1 MSGRAVSITSRIVF
15 LVFGLTTLFTALP
28 YVMLRGAEL
37 PVQSEWVIFAV
48 VLGLLGLF
56 SVLVA
61 AVPRSLIAKACRR
74 DRDDRQLFSA
84 PLKLLGIFAA
94 IAYLVALV
102 AHFSP
107 HTWNIN
113 PQLMLAV
120 CPLYVVKMTIDPS
133 PVSIL
138 FLLAPMNAAVYG
150 ALGLTLGYVWLA
162 LHKQPRS

>member
-1 MSGRAVSITSRIVF
+1 MSGLALSITSRIVF
-15 LVFGLTTLFTALP
+15 LACGLTTLFTAFP

-56 SVLVA
+56 SVLVGV
-61 AVPRSLIAKACRR
+61 VPRSLIAKACGRN
-74 DRDDRQLFSA
+74 RDDRQLFSA

-94 IAYLVALV
+94 IAYVVALV

-107 HTWNIN
+107 HTWNVN
-113 PQLMLAV
+113 AQLMLAV
-120 CPLYVVKMTIDPS
+120 CPLYFVKMTIDPS
-133 PVSIL
+133 PLSIF

-150 ALGLTLGYVWLA
+150 ALGLALGYVGLA
-162 LHKQPRS
+162 LPNNPAG

>member
-1 MSGRAVSITSRIVF
+1 MSGRTVSITSRIVF
-15 LVFGLTTLFTALP
+15 LVCGLTTLFSAFP
-28 YVMLRGAEL
+28 YVMLRGEGL
-37 PVQSEWVIFAV
+37 PFQSEWVVFAV

-56 SVLVA
+56 SVLVGV
-61 AVPRSLIAKACRR
+61 VPRSLIAKACRR

-84 PLKLLGIFAA
+84 PLKLVGIFAA
-94 IAYLVALV
+94 IGYLVALV

-107 HTWNIN
+107 HTWNVN

-120 CPLYVVKMTIDPS
+120 CPMYVVKMTIDPS
-133 PVSIL
+133 PETIF

-162 LHKQPRS
+162 LHQQT

>member
-1 MSGRAVSITSRIVF
+1 MSGLAFSITSRVVF
-15 LVFGLTTLFTALP
+15 FVCGLTTLFTAFP

-56 SVLVA
+56 SVLVG
-61 AVPRSLIAKACRR
+61 VLPRSLIAKACRR
-74 DRDDRQLFSA
+74 RREDKQLFSA

-94 IAYLVALV
+94 IAYLVAVV

-107 HTWNIN
+107 HTWKVN

-120 CPLYVVKMTIDPS
+120 CPLYVVKMTFDPS
-133 PVSIL
+133 PVSIF

-162 LHKQPRS
+162 LLNNPEG

>member
-1 MSGRAVSITSRIVF
+1 MSGRALWITSRIVF
-15 LVFGLTTLFTALP
+15 LVCGLTTLFTAVP

-37 PVQSEWVIFAV
+37 PVQSEWVVFAV

-61 AVPRSLIAKACRR
+61 VLPRSLIAKACRQ
-74 DRDDRQLFSA
+74 DRDDEQLFSA

-94 IAYLVALV
+94 IAYLLALV

-107 HTWNIN
+107 HTWNLN

-120 CPLYVVKMTIDPS
+120 CPLYFVKMTIDPS
-133 PVSIL
+133 PKSIF
-138 FLLAPMNAAVYG
+138 FLLAPMNAAVFA
-150 ALGLTLGYVWLA
+150 ALGLTLGYVRLA
-162 LHKQPRS
+162 LRKER